1 MPTFEDG
8 VLTAIKMRR
17 VKGSGLRY
25 FSLKGSRSSLFNH
38 DAVAYQTG
46 TVLIAKAEIP
56 AMLLSQM
63 GYLACAS
70 TGGEGAKLD
79 RWKDIFVFFEKII
92 VIGDND
98 KAGRAG
104 ARERAKLLGG
114 VPVFPPKGYKDID
127 EFILAEPDASRQFL
141 RRLRV

>member
-56 AMLLSQM
+56 AMLLTQM
-63 GYLACAS
+63 GYLACAP
-70 TGGEGAKLD
+70 TNGEDAKMD
-79 RWKDIFVFFEKII
+79 RWKDLFVFFDRI
-92 VIGDND
+92 VIIGDND
-98 KAGRAG
+98 VAGRAG
-104 ARERAKLLGG
+104 AAARAEMLGG
-114 VPVFPPKGYKDID
+114 VTVFPPNTYKDID
-127 EFILAEPDASRQFL
+127 EFILEEPNVSKEFL
-141 RRLRV
+141 EEVTR